1 MSSNI
6 YGNININD
14 ITGDINIRSNVGGD
28 VTIGNS
34 ASGNIGGN
42 I

>member
-1 MSSNI
+1 MSNNI
-6 YGNININD
+6 YGN
-14 ITGDINIRSNVGGD
+14 INIRSNVGGD

-34 ASGNIGGN
+34 VRGNIGGN